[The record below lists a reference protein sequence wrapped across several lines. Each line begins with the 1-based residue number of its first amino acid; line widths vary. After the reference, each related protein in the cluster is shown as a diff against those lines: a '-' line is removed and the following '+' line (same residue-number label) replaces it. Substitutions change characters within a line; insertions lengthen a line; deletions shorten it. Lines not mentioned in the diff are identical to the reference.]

1 VIDVLPRLFPSLYTE
16 TTYGDESATVLKYNK
31 QNDHGRFKIY
41 HDIIK
46 DLNEKYN
53 DNRLDADWDV
63 FPVLLAGTIT
73 TLEIEQRGVGGGNG
87 TELWPPVL
95 GLLSSQDLM
104 LLRVLSETVRTMMV
118 FRDAPERHSMWLKLF
133 RKHLERMYQLLPPQE
148 SNNNGDFQL
157 TPLLYTDVFE
167 RFVIACGLSSHAFDI
182 GTGQL
187 LLFYYFAEVSKICMA
202 VLESPSFTDL
212 LHEDPTLFSD
222 TDDIPIGPRH
232 LLKHFVDIFMMYNKF
247 VERLW
252 IGTYRMLQRFI
263 LPFLRKAVIF
273 THVYEGVIFTQVD
286 STQDEPE
293 SDRLCRLLGLPT
305 VAEVLDMDLT
315 TTAPLSLLV
324 QNWTEERYTNHVNPV
339 YNLHHP
345 AIFEPIGL
353 PKRLDV
359 LLELA
364 SKYRCRKC
372 HLVPDDPAM
381 CLLCG
386 KVVCAQSI
394 CCSSDTYG
402 EMNIHREEYKSHMC
416 D

>member
-1 VIDVLPRLFPSLYTE
+1 
-16 TTYGDESATVLKYNK
+16 
-31 QNDHGRFKIY
+31 
-41 HDIIK
+41 
-46 DLNEKYN
+46 
-53 DNRLDADWDV
+53 
-63 FPVLLAGTIT
+63 
-73 TLEIEQRGVGGGNG
+73 
-87 TELWPPVL
+87 
-95 GLLSSQDLM
+95 
-104 LLRVLSETVRTMMV
+104 
-118 FRDAPERHSMWLKLF
+118 
-133 RKHLERMYQLLPPQE
+133 
-148 SNNNGDFQL
+148 
-157 TPLLYTDVFE
+157 
-167 RFVIACGLSSHAFDI
+167 
-182 GTGQL
+182 
-187 LLFYYFAEVSKICMA
+187 MA

-212 LHEDPTLFSD
+212 LHEDPELFSD

-232 LLKHFVDIFMMYNKF
+232 LLKHFVYIFSVRDDKF
-247 VERLW
+247 AERLL
-252 IGTYRMLQRFI
+252 IPTYRMLQRFI

-273 THVYEGVIFTQVD
+273 THVWEGVIFTQVD
-286 STQDEPE
+286 GTQDEPE

-315 TTAPLSLLV
+315 TATPLSLLV

-386 KVVCAQSI
+386 KVVCAQSV
-394 CCSSDTYG
+394 CCSSETYG